1 MKINV
6 DMICLISS
14 IMDKLNIDTNA
25 VNKYF
30 EMGKAGK
37 GKSKEQTDMLAKKI
51 GMQIMVDLGKKLHLI
66 KGEITQFIALYK
78 NISEEE
84 AKNYDLLELFKEIS
98 KDEGLKSFLKKA
110 ATPEQKK
117 K

>member
-6 DMICLISS
+6 DMICLVSS
-14 IMDKLNIDTNA
+14 IMDKLNIDANA
-25 VNKYF
+25 LSKYF
-30 EMGKAGK
+30 KMGESGK

-51 GMQIMVDLGKKLHLI
+51 GIEIMVDLGKKLHLI
-66 KGEITQFIALYK
+66 KSEITQFIAIYK

-84 AKNYDLLELFKEIS
+84 AKNYDLMELFKEIS
-98 KDEGLKSFLKKA
+98 KDDDLKSFLKKA
-110 ATPEQKK
+110 ATPGQKK